1 MMQHR
6 MLMLLLLALQL
17 LLWQL
22 GCVMA
27 QDYDNDDLQPASNT
41 PDNHGVLTAEELYA
55 AYGINP
61 AGLEPAPSRPDD
73 AGELNLEEIWGK

>member
-17 LLWQL
+17 LMWQL

-41 PDNHGVLTAEELYA
+41 PDNHGVLTAEELC
-55 AYGINP
+55 
-61 AGLEPAPSRPDD
+61 
-73 AGELNLEEIWGK
+73 